1 MGNIHQEDQKED
13 KLFINN
19 SIQNTQSTKSSS
31 HNAGATLN
39 SVSTRNTMNMMRL
52 TRQEIQSKKLN

>member
-52 TRQEIQSKKLN
+52 TRQEI